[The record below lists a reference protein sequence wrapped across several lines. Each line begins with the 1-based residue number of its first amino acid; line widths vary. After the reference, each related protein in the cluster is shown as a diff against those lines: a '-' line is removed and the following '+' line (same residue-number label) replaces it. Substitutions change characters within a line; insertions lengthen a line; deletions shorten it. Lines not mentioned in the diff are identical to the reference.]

1 MHKPTFSKSRW
12 SSHYPLLELMTHHVW
27 TISSFIVHSLWDMS
41 HSCLPIAPK
50 FNDWLAFSC
59 LFWHKTVISSRY
71 ISSVGQ
77 KNSIYAIKRKYLDHN
92 LTKNLFRD
100 QWIHSWETLLLNILN
115 SMAFSQDIQI
125 YLFNFVRILIIKN
138 KEISW
143 EKREE

>member
-1 MHKPTFSKSRW
+1 MRQSL
-12 SSHYPLLELMTHHVW
+12 SSIGIDDTPRMDYFIIYCSQFMRHV
-27 TISSFIVHSLWDMS
+27 SLVP
-41 HSCLPIAPK
+41 LPIAPK

-59 LFWHKTVISSRY
+59 LFWHKTVIFEY